1 MVAIPGASITVE
13 TGRMIELLT
22 KLLLQFLQLII
33 LTAAISCETD
43 CCFFIFFLAVTVI
56 ILRIHRIGNL
66 FLDWFNTLE
75 CLPLLEDG
83 AGTLVG

>member
-1 MVAIPGASITVE
+1 
-13 TGRMIELLT
+13 MIELLT

-43 CCFFIFFLAVTVI
+43 CCFLIFFLAVTVI
-56 ILRIHRIGNL
+56 ILRIHWIWNL